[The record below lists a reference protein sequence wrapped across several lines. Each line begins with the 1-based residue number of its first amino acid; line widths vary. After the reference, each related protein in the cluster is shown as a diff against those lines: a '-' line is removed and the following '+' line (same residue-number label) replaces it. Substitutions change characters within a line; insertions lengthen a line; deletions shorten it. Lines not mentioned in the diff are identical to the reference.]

1 MHIQNILKSQA
12 MIENHTRT
20 KRTIGFFGAIGVGV
34 GAIVGGG
41 ILALAGVAFTAT
53 GPGALAA
60 FTLNGIIAVLTALS
74 FAELTALFPQSGGTY
89 TFAKKVLSVETAFAV
104 GWVVWF
110 ASIVA
115 AVLYALG
122 FASFLCAAAT
132 SLYSRFWGPPPF
144 WLTASGTQ
152 NILAIA
158 ACCLYVLN
166 LVRSNRGGGQWA
178 NIGKVVVFTVLIIGG
193 FVAMSSM
200 SPTITVRKFTPFLPR
215 GFHGLISAMGYT
227 FVALQGFDL
236 IAAVA
241 GEIKEPQRT
250 IPWAM
255 LLSLAI
261 ALVIYLP
268 LLIVVTAVGTGPGE
282 SIVELS
288 AVNPES
294 IIARAAGRY
303 LGEPGYWLV
312 MAAGILSM
320 LSALQANLFA
330 ASRVAQTMAKDRTLF
345 RPLEKISRR
354 FSTPVAA
361 IVVTSAIA
369 IVILVIIPDLAAA
382 GAASS
387 LIFLVTFTLAH
398 VIGYLARTR
407 SGDIHRGFRTPLF
420 PLVPLVGGVAC
431 LSLAVFQGV
440 IVPSAGLIAVVWL
453 VAGAALFLIR
463 FARQARIV
471 DAAAESSDP
480 KLLMLRGRAP
490 LVLVPIA
497 NPASAEG
504 LVALA
509 TALSPNGVGHVLLL
523 SVVTAP
529 EGWAPGQVPRQLID
543 AQSVLRESLIA
554 SFSHGLAPE
563 ALTTIARD
571 PFSEISRVARDHRCA
586 SVLLGFSKVTEPI
599 HGGNLEQLLSK
610 IDSDIVILRA
620 QPGWT
625 MNAVESIL
633 VPVAGKGS
641 HDVLRSRLLS
651 SFYRTSPLSRKII
664 FLRILPEHF
673 SNEEVE
679 RERRELEDL
688 AFDEVP
694 AAPSIR
700 IERSSRIVPTI
711 VDLAEQADLL
721 ILGLQRIGRHRKR
734 FGQIAFDILK
744 QTSCPTIMISHRG

>member
-1 MHIQNILKSQA
+1 MLESD
-12 MIENHTRT
+12 TRT
-20 KRTIGFFGAIGVGV
+20 KRTIGLFGALGVGV

-41 ILALAGVAFTAT
+41 ILALAGVAFTTT

-74 FAELTALFPQSGGTY
+74 FAELSVLFPQSGGTY

-122 FASFLCAAAT
+122 FASFSCAAAAT
-132 SLYSRFWGPPPF
+132 LYSSVWGQPPT

-152 NILAIA
+152 NVLAIV

-166 LVRSNRGGGQWA
+166 LIRSNRGGGQWA
-178 NIGKVVVFTVLIIGG
+178 NIGKVILFTILIIGG
-193 FVAMSSM
+193 FVAMRSM
-200 SPTITVRKFTPFLPR
+200 NLTITARKFTPFLPR
-215 GFHGLISAMGYT
+215 GFYGLISAMGYT

-236 IAAVA
+236 IATVA

-250 IPWAM
+250 VPRAM
-255 LLSLAI
+255 LLSLTI
-261 ALVIYLP
+261 ALGIYIP
-268 LLIVVTAVGTGPGE
+268 LLIVVTAAGTAPGE
-282 SIVELS
+282 SIMNLS
-288 AVNPES
+288 AVHPES

-303 LGEPGYWLV
+303 LGQPGYWLV
-312 MAAGILSM
+312 MVAGILSM
-320 LSALQANLFA
+320 LSALHANLFA

-345 RPLEKISRR
+345 RPLEKISHR
-354 FSTPVAA
+354 FSTPVSA
-361 IVVTSAIA
+361 ILVTSTIAIA
-369 IVILVIIPDLAAA
+369 ILIIIPDLAAA

-387 LIFLVTFTLAH
+387 LIFLVTFALAH
-398 VIGYLARTR
+398 LIGYLARSR
-407 SGDIHRGFRTPLF
+407 SGDINSGFRVPFF
-420 PLVPLVGGVAC
+420 PFVPLVGGAAC
-431 LSLAVFQGV
+431 LSLAVFQG
-440 IVPSAGLIAVVWL
+440 INVPSAGLITGGWL
-453 VAGAALFLIR
+453 IAGAALFLVR
-463 FARQARIV
+463 FARHARIV
-471 DAAAESSDP
+471 DASAEACDP
-480 KLLMLRGRAP
+480 KLLLLRGRAP

-509 TALSPNGVGHVLLL
+509 TALSPNGIGHVLLL
-523 SVVTAP
+523 SVVSAP
-529 EGWAPGQVPRQLID
+529 EKWFPGEVPRQLID

-571 PFSEISRVARDHRCA
+571 PFSEISRVARDYHCA
-586 SVLLGFSKVTEPI
+586 SVLLGFSKVVEQI
-599 HGGNLEQLLSK
+599 HGGNLERLLNVV
-610 IDSDIVILRA
+610 DSDIVILRA

-625 MNAVESIL
+625 MHDVKRIL

-641 HDVLRSRLLS
+641 HDELRSRLLS
-651 SFYRTSPLSRKII
+651 SLHRNSPEPREII
-664 FLRILPEHF
+664 FLRILPEKL
-673 SNEEVE
+673 SEDVVE
-679 RERRELEDL
+679 RERRELEEL
-688 AFDEVP
+688 ACDEVP

-711 VDLAEQADLL
+711 AGLAEQADLL
-721 ILGLQRIGRHRKR
+721 VLGLQRLGRHHKL
-734 FGQIAFDILK
+734 FGQIAFEILQ
-744 QTSCPTIMISHRG
+744 QTNCPTIMISHRG

>member
-1 MHIQNILKSQA
+1 MF
-12 MIENHTRT
+12 ENDTSA
-20 KRTIGFFGAIGVGV
+20 KRTIGLLGATGVGV

-41 ILALAGVAFTAT
+41 ILALAGVAFTTT

-60 FTLNGIIAVLTALS
+60 FALNGIIAVLTALS
-74 FAELTALFPQSGGTY
+74 FAELSVLFPQSGGTY
-89 TFAKKVLSVETAFAV
+89 TFAKKVLSVGAAFAV

-122 FASFLCAAAT
+122 FGSFFCAAAT
-132 SLYSRFWGPPPF
+132 TLYSSLWGIPPF
-144 WLTASGTQ
+144 WLTASGAQ

-158 ACCLYVLN
+158 ACCFCVLS
-166 LVRSNRGGGQWA
+166 LIRSNRGGGQWA
-178 NIGKVVVFTVLIIGG
+178 NIGKVVVFTILIIGG
-193 FVAMSSM
+193 FVAMSAASL
-200 SPTITVRKFTPFLPR
+200 PTTAKKFTPFLPM

-227 FVALQGFDL
+227 FIALQGFDL

-250 IPWAM
+250 IPRAM
-255 LLSLAI
+255 LLSLTI
-261 ALVIYLP
+261 ALAIYLP
-268 LLIVVTAVGTGPGE
+268 LLFVVTAAGTGPGE
-282 SIVELS
+282 SIMNLS
-288 AVNPES
+288 ANNPES

-303 LGEPGYWLV
+303 LGQPGYWLV
-312 MAAGILSM
+312 MAAGLLSM

-345 RPLEKISRR
+345 RPLEKNSFR
-354 FSTPVAA
+354 FSTPVSAILFTSA
-361 IVVTSAIA
+361 IVVAIL
-369 IVILVIIPDLAAA
+369 IFIPDLAAA

-387 LIFLVTFTLAH
+387 LIFLVTFALVH
-398 VIGYLARTR
+398 GIGFLARSR
-407 SGDIHRGFRTPLF
+407 SGDIKRAFRVPLF
-420 PLVPLVGGVAC
+420 PLVPLVGGAAC

-440 IVPSAGLIAVVWL
+440 NVPSAGLIAGVWL
-453 VAGAALFLIR
+453 ISGTALFLVR

-471 DAAAESSDP
+471 DAGVEGRDP

-509 TALSPNGVGHVLLL
+509 TSLSPNRIGHVLLL

-529 EGWAPGQVPRQLID
+529 EKWVPGAVPLQLMD

-554 SFSHGLAPE
+554 SFSTGLTPE
-563 ALTTIARD
+563 ALTTIAQD
-571 PFSEISRVARDHRCA
+571 PFLEIIRVARDYRCA
-586 SVLLGFSKVTEPI
+586 SVLLGFSKVVEQI
-599 HGGNLEQLLSK
+599 HGGNLERLLSRL
-610 IDSDIVILRA
+610 DSDIVILRA

-625 MNAVESIL
+625 MNTVKRIL
-633 VPVAGKGS
+633 VPIAGKGS
-641 HDVLRSRLLS
+641 HDELRSRLLS
-651 SFYRTSPLSRKII
+651 SFYRSSPLSLEII
-664 FLRILPEHF
+664 FLRILPEHI
-673 SNEEVE
+673 SDEEVE
-679 RERRELEDL
+679 RERRDLENL
-688 AFDEVP
+688 AHDEVP
-694 AAPSIR
+694 ATPSIR

-711 VDLAEQADLL
+711 AGLAEQSDLL
-721 ILGLQRIGRHRKR
+721 VLGLQRLGRHRKL
-734 FGQIAFDILK
+734 FGQIAFEILQ